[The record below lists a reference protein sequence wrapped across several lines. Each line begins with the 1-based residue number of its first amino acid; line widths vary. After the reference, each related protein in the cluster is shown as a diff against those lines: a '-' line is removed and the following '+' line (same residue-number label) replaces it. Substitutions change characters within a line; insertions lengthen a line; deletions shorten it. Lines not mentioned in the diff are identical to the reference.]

1 MSKGLLTEEEFSR
14 AVVTRARRERPDI
27 RVKAMG
33 KFFLMVEPEPGRQ
46 RVVSLVN
53 LYQTY
58 CGMPLDR
65 DEVIGTFLCTLVYQ
79 EPTSV
84 GGTFDQN
91 RHKVMPQVVPV
102 SLLDFCRDD
111 GRELITVGY
120 VGDLHIAFV
129 IDEPERYSYIQRK
142 VADEWNAGETI
153 LLTTAMQNLQT
164 MNKEAGCFN
173 RFDTG
178 TRTTLVWETFDGYDA
193 SRILLS
199 RELMNMAVLV
209 SGNPVIAVP
218 HRDYLVMFGD
228 ADPRFVAEMTER
240 VQSLNEAHSYPIS
253 TQLFTLSGGNLD
265 LYAGP
270 DRQRRILN

>member
-1 MSKGLLTEEEFSR
+1 MSKALMTEEEFSR

-33 KFFLMVEPEPGRQ
+33 KFFLMVESEPGRQ

-53 LYQTY
+53 PYQAY

-65 DEVIGTFLCTLVYQ
+65 DQVIGNFLNTLVYQ
-79 EPTSV
+79 EPVAV
-84 GGTFDQN
+84 GGSFDQN
-91 RHKVMPQVVPV
+91 RHKVMPQVVP
-102 SLLDFCRDD
+102 SNLLDFCREE

-142 VADEWNAGETI
+142 IADEWGAGETV
-153 LLTTAMQNLQT
+153 LLTTAMQNLQA

-173 RFDTG
+173 RFGTG
-178 TRTTLVWETFDGYDA
+178 TRTSLVWETFDGYDA
-193 SRILLS
+193 SRVLLS
-199 RELMNMAVLV
+199 RELTNMAVLV

-218 HRDYLVMFGD
+218 HRDYLIMFGD
-228 ADPRFVAEMTER
+228 ADPDFAAETTER
-240 VQSLNEAHSYPIS
+240 VRAMHDGHSYPIS
-253 TQLFTLSGGNLD
+253 TQLFTLSGGTLD

-270 DRQRRILN
+270 DRQQRILN